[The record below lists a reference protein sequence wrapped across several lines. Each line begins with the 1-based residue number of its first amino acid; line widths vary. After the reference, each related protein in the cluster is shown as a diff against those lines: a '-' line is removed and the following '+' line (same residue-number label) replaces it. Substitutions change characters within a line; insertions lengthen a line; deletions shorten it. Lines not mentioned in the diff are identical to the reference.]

1 MAKIVITT
9 AGTLGDH
16 LPYIALGKSLQTRGH
31 QVYLA
36 ISDSYHEYAL
46 KSGLQVFT
54 CGRSHGKQEVQE
66 DSKTW
71 DQLEKGVISSRLISD
86 PEVYEQVL
94 RFIEKAFPLIL
105 ETLLTV
111 CADADLLICGAQ
123 YLTLGAFVA
132 EKLDIPWICTSVM
145 PFLQC
150 QDSHQNTQQ
159 SAVGRCDPYLVK
171 INELRLQFALKAF
184 TQAEWFTYS
193 EKHPQK
199 AILAASSHFSQLN
212 AESLQYQK
220 TGFWF
225 YEDPDWQN
233 WQPDAKLQDFFAV
246 DLKPLVLSFSSL
258 PLENAQAVLEVHVRA
273 AAKLNRRILIQQGWA
288 DFNESLL
295 PEGCD
300 RQMIKFVGFMPQDW
314 LFANAAALI
323 HHGGIGTIA
332 RAIRNDCPMLV
343 EPYGNDQFFNAKQI
357 LSLKIG
363 AAMHPHRITADG
375 LAHVLQ
381 TKVLTDECKQNVQAI
396 GAKIRAENSLETAC
410 NLIESWLFSRS

>member
-1 MAKIVITT
+1 MAKIVIST

-16 LPYIALGKSLQTRGH
+16 LPYIALGKSLQARGH
-31 QVYLA
+31 QVCLA
-36 ISDSYHEYAL
+36 ISHSFHDYAI
-46 KSGLQVFT
+46 KAGLEVVS
-54 CGRSHGKQEVQE
+54 CGRSHGKQEAQQ
-66 DSKTW
+66 DAKTW
-71 DQLEKGVISSRLISD
+71 NQLEKGIISNRLISD
-86 PEVYEQVL
+86 PDVYEQML
-94 RFIEKAFPLIL
+94 RFIEKAFPSIL
-105 ETLLTV
+105 ETLLKI

-132 EKLDIPWICTSVM
+132 EKLDIPWVGTSLM

-150 QDSHQNTQQ
+150 QNSHQNTQH
-159 SAVGRCDPYLVK
+159 SAVDRRDPYLLK
-171 INELRLQFALKAF
+171 INELRQQFALKAF
-184 TQAEWFTYS
+184 TQAEWFDYS

-212 AESLQYQK
+212 AESQQYQQ

-225 YEDPDWQN
+225 YEDSDWQN
-233 WQPDAKLQDFFAV
+233 WQPDTQLRDFFAS
-246 DLKPLVLSFSSL
+246 DRKPLVLSFSSL
-258 PLENAQAVLEVHVRA
+258 PLENAKAVLEVHVCA
-273 AAKLNRRILIQQGWA
+273 AAKLNRRLLIQQGWA

-295 PEGCD
+295 PENCD
-300 RQMIKFVGFMPQDW
+300 RHMIMFAGFMPQDW

-375 LAHVLQ
+375 LAHILQ
-381 TKVLTDECKQNVQAI
+381 TKVLSDECKQNVQAI
-396 GAKIRAENSLETAC
+396 DAKIRKENGLETAS
-410 NLIESWLFSRS
+410 NLIESWL